1 MKPRDAK
8 AGPFLF
14 FFNLS
19 IFLLSQFPIQKKVFL
34 TFVIVEVFHSYQIS
48 RLNFLRG
55 TLGVQGEEE
64 RLENFLNAW
73 FFKFFVNSKHFLRQF
88 CQEIVKFNIRIP
100 KISSVKFWL
109 CNPTLSRKK
118 RAWIKTGWNPGRSK
132 TSSPSPKTSSFFF
145 SLATYFHLWEVKWS
159 VPFHFATAWKVSV
172 FGVFLVSIF
181 PHSDWIRR
189 DMH

>member
-1 MKPRDAK
+1 MKCSIPTKSQGWIFYGVHLAFKEKRRD
-8 AGPFLF
+8 F
-14 FFNLS
+14 
-19 IFLLSQFPIQKKVFL
+19 I
-34 TFVIVEVFHSYQIS
+34 
-48 RLNFLRG
+48 
-55 TLGVQGEEE
+55 
-64 RLENFLNAW
+64 NAW

-88 CQEIVKFNIRIP
+88 CQEIVKFNIRIT
-100 KISSVKFWL
+100 KISSVKVWL

-145 SLATYFHLWEVKWS
+145 SLVTYFDLWEVKLS

>member
-1 MKPRDAK
+1 M
-8 AGPFLF
+8 
-14 FFNLS
+14 
-19 IFLLSQFPIQKKVFL
+19 QKKVFL
-34 TFVIVEVFHSYQIS
+34 TFVVVEVFHSYQIS
-48 RLNFLRG
+48 IFRG
-55 TLGVQGEEE
+55 YTWRSRRRGETE

-73 FFKFFVNSKHFLRQF
+73 YFNFFVNYKHFLRQF
-88 CQEIVKFNIRIP
+88 CQEIVKFNTRIT
-100 KISSVKFWL
+100 KISSVKVWL

-118 RAWIKTGWNPGRSK
+118 RAWIKTGWNSGRSK

-145 SLATYFHLWEVKWS
+145 SLATYFHLWEVKLS

-172 FGVFLVSIF
+172 FGVFLVRIF